1 MTEVVSMRGK
11 TMEHAQKR
19 TINFKGILTSSRTK
33 RIALY
38 ALYFLAGL
46 LGSRGMVF
54 VRYAPFGAAAVLM
67 FMVPANASV
76 MVQAIYV
83 FITYNFAVT
92 IVYTALN
99 LPYGAMAVLM
109 TTSQNERT
117 VLNMYRMCI
126 APIGAVVVTAFT
138 LPMANHLGGDQK
150 AWITISIGY
159 AVISMILLLI
169 CFLNCKEQV
178 SEDPTAV
185 ADTAVPIGKSI
196 GALFK
201 NRYWLI
207 IAGVFILWGMYFS
220 LNGMMVSYYAQYALG
235 NNERVTLLTLA
246 EKIPLILS
254 VVLVAPFVKKLG
266 KRNCSI
272 AGSVLFLAGAFLMA
286 ANPHDLTFL
295 TVGLIVRGLGGGTVI
310 SAGSGKSAWIR
321 A

>member
-1 MTEVVSMRGK
+1 MEEKKLSFKTRLSYSFGDLACNILFAATANMASYFYTNIVGMSAAVVG
-11 TMEHAQKR
+11 
-19 TINFKGILTSSRTK
+19 TILLLSRMFDGFSDAIMGVIVDRTK
-33 RIALY
+33 SKYGKARVWVLRMII
-38 ALYFLAGL
+38 
-46 LGSRGMVF
+46 
-54 VRYAPFGAAAVLM
+54 PFGAAAVLM
-67 FMVPANASV
+67 FMVPAHASA
-76 MVQAIYV
+76 MAQAIYV

-138 LPMANHLGGDQK
+138 LPMANRLGGDQR
-150 AWITISIGY
+150 AWIMISIGY
-159 AVISMILLLI
+159 AIISMILLFI

-185 ADTAVPIGKSI
+185 ADTAVPVGKSI

-235 NNERVTLLTLA
+235 NNERVTL
-246 EKIPLILS
+246 
-254 VVLVAPFVKKLG
+254 
-266 KRNCSI
+266 
-272 AGSVLFLAGAFLMA
+272 
-286 ANPHDLTFL
+286 
-295 TVGLIVRGLGGGTVI
+295 
-310 SAGSGKSAWIR
+310 
-321 A
+321 